1 MKIYLSGPITGV
13 ANYRE
18 NFRRAK
24 EALTRDGY
32 TQIINPAE
40 LCEVLPESIAS
51 WEDYLEICLDLLDKA
66 EAVVLLPGWD
76 MSRGVRRE
84 IRYAIAKDKLI
95 MEYETTMER
104 YDGGRYDRHGVRLFD
119 GPAGYGGRDQSET
132 EGESG
137 ATVRSDPGCYPVRR
151 PPCSVVTV

>member
-51 WEDYLEICLDLLDKA
+51 WED
-66 EAVVLLPGWD
+66 
-76 MSRGVRRE
+76 
-84 IRYAIAKDKLI
+84 
-95 MEYETTMER
+95 
-104 YDGGRYDRHGVRLFD
+104 
-119 GPAGYGGRDQSET
+119 
-132 EGESG
+132 
-137 ATVRSDPGCYPVRR
+137 
-151 PPCSVVTV
+151 

>member
-95 MEYETTMER
+95 LEYETMMER
-104 YDGGRYDRHGVRLFD
+104 
-119 GPAGYGGRDQSET
+119 
-132 EGESG
+132 
-137 ATVRSDPGCYPVRR
+137 
-151 PPCSVVTV
+151 

>member
-51 WEDYLEICLDLLDKA
+51 W
-66 EAVVLLPGWD
+66 
-76 MSRGVRRE
+76 
-84 IRYAIAKDKLI
+84 
-95 MEYETTMER
+95 
-104 YDGGRYDRHGVRLFD
+104 GG
-119 GPAGYGGRDQSET
+119 T
-132 EGESG
+132 IW
-137 ATVRSDPGCYPVRR
+137 RSVWIFWTRRR
-151 PPCSVVTV
+151 PWCFSPGGI

>member
-51 WEDYLEICLDLLDKA
+51 WEDYLAICLDLLDKA

-76 MSRGVRRE
+76 MSRGVQRE
-84 IRYAIAKDKLI
+84 IGYAIAKDKLI
-95 MEYETTMER
+95 LEYETMMER
-104 YDGGRYDRHGVRLFD
+104 
-119 GPAGYGGRDQSET
+119 
-132 EGESG
+132 
-137 ATVRSDPGCYPVRR
+137 
-151 PPCSVVTV
+151 